1 MKRNLTIRYS
11 AGILIAMAVSATS
24 CKKFGDTN
32 VSPNS
37 ALVPVTSAL
46 LTSAE
51 TYISADA
58 VGSFS
63 STVAYPISGFY
74 TPFFVQHWS
83 QIQYPDNS
91 LYPTSGVS
99 FDSYYINPLK
109 DLQNILDILGKQPAN
124 AFANGGNSVN
134 QIQIARILKAYYF
147 SILTDRYGDVPYS
160 KALGGAVAVPYDKQQ
175 DIYTDLFK
183 ELTSAVSSF
192 QSSGGPIT
200 GDIVYGGSLAKWK
213 KFANSLRLSLALRL
227 SKVDPATGKTQFL
240 AALNDAGGVIS
251 SNSDNFQ
258 ITFPGGSFNYPIY
271 NLTTASVVAISKFM
285 ADKMNGYKDP
295 RITAYGE
302 VAADGTVS
310 GFPYGLNRTDAQ
322 AYIATKVPYSLAF
335 AKTLKTPSSTVY
347 IFTAAYV
354 NLLRAEAAITYST
367 GENSSTL
374 LTNGITASW
383 AQWGTTGG
391 VVDVPT
397 YIVSA
402 TAANGGSLLKTI
414 QEQEW
419 IALFGSEQNAY
430 DEWRRTGIPALT
442 PAIDATNPSKQIPRR
457 FPYGSTEASTN
468 GAAYSA
474 AVAAMPYGGADNE
487 VSRVWWDKP

>member
-11 AGILIAMAVSATS
+11 AGILIAMAISATS

-32 VSPNS
+32 VSPN
-37 ALVPVTSAL
+37 AGLVPATPAL
-46 LTSAE
+46 LTNAE
-51 TYISADA
+51 TYLAADA
-58 VGSFS
+58 VGSFA
-63 STVAYPISGFY
+63 STVTYPVTGFY

-124 AFANGGNSVN
+124 PFANGGNSVN
-134 QIQIARILKAYYF
+134 QMQIARILKAYYF

-160 KALGGAVAVPYDKQQ
+160 KALGGAVQVPYDKQQ

-192 QSSGGPIT
+192 QTTGDPIT
-200 GDIVYGGSLAKWK
+200 GDIVYGGNLGRWK

-227 SKVDPATGKTQFL
+227 SKVDPTTGKAQFT
-240 AALNDAGGVIS
+240 AALNDAGGIIS
-251 SNSDNFQ
+251 SNTDNFKVV
-258 ITFPGGSFNYPIY
+258 FPGGTFNFPIY
-271 NLTTASVVAISKFM
+271 NLTTASVVAISQFM

-302 VAADGTVS
+302 VGADGTVQ

-322 AYIATKVPYSLAF
+322 AYIAGKKPYSLAF
-335 AKTLKTPSSTVY
+335 AKTLKTPSSTVW

-354 NLLRAEAAITYST
+354 DLIRAEAAITYST
-367 GENSSTL
+367 GENAGSL
-374 LTNGITASW
+374 LTDAVTASW
-383 AQWGTTGG
+383 AQWGTTSGT
-391 VVDVPT
+391 VDVAT
-397 YIVSA
+397 YIASA
-402 TAANGGSLLKTI
+402 TAGNGGSLLKTI
-414 QEQEW
+414 QEQQW

-430 DEWRRTGIPALT
+430 DEWRRTGIPVLT
-442 PAIDATNPSKQIPRR
+442 PAKDATNPTKQIPRR

-468 GAAYSA
+468 GAAYNA
-474 AVAAMPYGGADNE
+474 AVAAIPYGGADNE